1 MIMLPRKKLTY
12 KKYIA
17 RVAEHLVTFHKLL
30 FDVIGFQHPMIKPVC
45 RDGLDSAQNTMQVS
59 VHIVSGNSNPK

>member
-1 MIMLPRKKLTY
+1 MKELTY

-30 FDVIGFQHPMIKPVC
+30 FDVAGFQHPVVKFIS

-59 VHIVSGNSNPK
+59 TQIFIRPF

>member
-1 MIMLPRKKLTY
+1 MNMLPMKKLTY

-17 RVAEHLVTFHKLL
+17 RVAEHLVTFHKPL
-30 FDVIGFQHPMIKPVC
+30 FDVVGLQQPMIKFVG

-59 VHIVSGNSNPK
+59 AQIVIG